1 MWDLY
6 DENYNTMMKE
16 IKESNKQRSIC
27 VHGLQDSNSIDV
39 NSPLNLYT
47 GLMQFASKSL
57 QDFVNIDKISL
68 NVMQKGD
75 RTRMAKTV
83 LKRNKVIG
91 VCLSDFKTYYIAV
104 GTKVMWH

>member
-6 DENYNTMMKE
+6 DENYNTRMKE
-16 IKESNKQRSIC
+16 IKEESNKWRSTC
-27 VHGLQDSNSIDV
+27 VHGLEDSNSIDV

-57 QDFVNIDKISL
+57 QDFCKYLDKISF
-68 NVMQKGD
+68 NVMQKGE

-83 LKRNKVIG
+83 LKRNKVI
-91 VCLSDFKTYYIAV
+91 
-104 GTKVMWH
+104 

>member
-1 MWDLY
+1 MEINTPPKNEKDLNITKHMWDLY
-6 DENYNTMMKE
+6 AENYNTVMKE
-16 IKESNKQRSIC
+16 IKESNKWRSIC

-68 NVMQKGD
+68 NVM
-75 RTRMAKTV
+75 
-83 LKRNKVIG
+83 
-91 VCLSDFKTYYIAV
+91 
-104 GTKVMWH
+104 